1 MARDLRGEP
10 GCHLPPPDWKGF
22 AEEVRALGDGPPPS
36 KLDGMCG
43 ELYGFGADKREERP
57 GEFFGAS
64 DELSP
69 EEARLVKES
78 RKPR

>member
-1 MARDLRGEP
+1 VPRDFRNDSGAD
-10 GCHLPPPDWKGF
+10 LPHPDF
-22 AEEVRALGDGPPPS
+22 DAICR
-36 KLDGMCG
+36 
-43 ELYGFGADKREERP
+43 ELYGWEENGRDGRP

-69 EEARLVKES
+69 EEAQLAEES